1 MAKKKKP
8 EQPAVEETAKAPAMI
23 FDILV
28 DRGTIHRPQW
38 QSFTWDGGVQVEG
51 GVLILKRD
59 GIVVEAF
66 SVAAWKTIKARN

>member
-1 MAKKKKP
+1 MAKKKKA
-8 EQPAVEETAKAPAMI
+8 EEPAAEVAVKAPAMI

-38 QSFTWDGGVQVEG
+38 QSFVWDGGVQVEG

-59 GIVVEAF
+59 GVVVEAF